1 MAIKYTEEQLNSVD
15 KSMLIQMFLNQQE
28 QLEKVSANLHS
39 LDTKMQAM
47 MEQLIIGNKNR
58 FGRSSEKMEDTQQ
71 MRFIEVDGTLVFFN
85 EAEAVCDLDAPEPET
100 LEATPERKKKTKGKK
115 AQDMSELSTNR
126 IDHYMTEEELT
137 AEFGENGW
145 KQLPDAIAR
154 RYRFIPAKVEVDEHH
169 VGVYASKTDGHMVKA
184 KHPKSLL
191 HGSPV
196 SASLAAAIM
205 NGKYVNAVP
214 LYRLEQEF
222 IRYGL
227 AIMLWSSFF
236 VTLVAKKIVLINLCC
251 RPCFIWG
258 SITIITVWTNMIIIN
273 VCKFFYLLIECFL
286 CCKLI
291 QICAFILQG
300 IEITLHRCIVV
311 RISCFAH
318 ALCHIYRFAEFG
330 KCFGRI
336 L

>member
-28 QLEKVSANLHS
+28 QLEKVSADLHS

-47 MEQLIIGNKNR
+47 MEQLILGNKNR

-214 LYRLEQEF
+214 LYRLEQKF
-222 IRYGL
+222 IRKARNSPL
-227 AIMLWSSFF
+227 RS
-236 VTLVAKKIVLINLCC
+236 
-251 RPCFIWG
+251 
-258 SITIITVWTNMIIIN
+258 
-273 VCKFFYLLIECFL
+273 
-286 CCKLI
+286 
-291 QICAFILQG
+291 
-300 IEITLHRCIVV
+300 
-311 RISCFAH
+311 
-318 ALCHIYRFAEFG
+318 
-330 KCFGRI
+330 
-336 L
+336 